1 MPRRF
6 FVVIPAAGLS
16 RRMGQPKLLL
26 RVGGATII
34 DRMLSA
40 FHHPGIAAT
49 VVVVRA
55 DDEPLRIAVQT
66 AGGTVIQPP
75 QAPPDM
81 RTSVEFALAHIRE
94 HFHPDPDDVWILVPA
109 DHPLLDSSVMPAL
122 ISGWNARQPQILIPT
137 HAGQRGHPTLFRW
150 DLADEVPRLPLN
162 VGLNHLVKL
171 HSADVTELPVDTLGI
186 LLDLDTPADYAAL
199 LGQVENSPPR
209 GA

>member
-1 MPRRF
+1 
-6 FVVIPAAGLS
+6 
-16 RRMGQPKLLL
+16 MGQPKLLL

-40 FHHPGIAAT
+40 LHHPGIAAT

-55 DDEPLRIAVQT
+55 DDEPLRIAVLT

-75 QAPPDM
+75 QAPPEM

-94 HFHPDPDDVWILVPA
+94 QFHPDPDDVWILVPA
-109 DHPLLDSSVMPAL
+109 DHPLLDSSVVTAL
-122 ISGWNARQPQILIPT
+122 ISGWNARQPHILVPT
-137 HAGQRGHPTLFRW
+137 HASRRGHPTLFRW
-150 DLADEVPRLPLN
+150 ELADEVPRLPPN

-171 HSADVTELPVDTLGI
+171 HSADVTELAIDSPGI

-199 LGQVENSPPR
+199 VGQVENSHPR